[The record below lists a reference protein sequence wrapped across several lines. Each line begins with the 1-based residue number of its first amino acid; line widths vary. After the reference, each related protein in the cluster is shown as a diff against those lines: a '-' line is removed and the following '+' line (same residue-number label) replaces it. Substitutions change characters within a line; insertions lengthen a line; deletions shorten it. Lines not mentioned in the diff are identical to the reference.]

1 LHEDLLERV
10 SMVIVQSWFRG
21 LHTVLPSLDSV
32 MRWFL
37 LGPVLV
43 HVVPVA
49 LVGDEPETVC

>member
-1 LHEDLLERV
+1 
-10 SMVIVQSWFRG
+10 MVIVQSWFRG

-37 LGPVLV
+37 LGSVLV

-49 LVGDEPETVC
+49 LVGDELETVC